1 MKKILVVDDEPYIT
15 EIMNEFARK
24 LGYETDVSHSAD
36 VTLDK
41 IRQNEYWA
49 VFCDL
54 KMPGM
59 NGLEV
64 FDKIRE
70 LKANLTRRF
79 VLLTGAIPDSGT
91 ESVLTEKN
99 ILLLRKPFNF
109 QEFSSLLR
117 TLEQHPA

>member
-41 IRQNEYWA
+41 IRNNEYWA

-70 LKANLTRRF
+70 LKAGLQRRF

-91 ESVLTEKN
+91 ESLLAEKS

-109 QEFSSLLR
+109 QEFTTLFK
-117 TLEQHPA
+117 TLERNSA

>member
-24 LGYETDVSHSAD
+24 LGYETDVSHSSD

-41 IRQNEYWA
+41 IRHNEYWA

-70 LKANLTRRF
+70 LRSGLTRRF
-79 VLLTGAIPDSGT
+79 VLLTGAIPDSST
-91 ESVLTEKN
+91 ESVLTEKH

-109 QEFSSLLR
+109 QEFSNLFSK
-117 TLEQHPA
+117 LEKHPA